1 MGIDVELKGK
11 PCVLAF
17 ERDHNGV
24 KEYIIL
30 LHYLAKRKGEVKKGK
45 DVTEFKWLDANKL
58 PKDVAPNIKPVLRY
72 FKFIS

>member
-1 MGIDVELKGK
+1 MITIVGAG
-11 PCVLAF
+11 PA
-17 ERDHNGV
+17 GS
-24 KEYIIL
+24 
-30 LHYLAKRKGEVKKGK
+30 YLAYLLAKKGK